1 MPRERIGPR
10 FSSPAKKEKDICNIY
25 ILYTK
30 NSWDAIFH
38 RSSIDEDRNVII
50 IKNKEIIE
58 RLMDDRGFKEEEEE
72 EFGRLADYN
81 GSVLNNSSRDST
93 ASTNREIGSI
103 LFGRS

>member
-1 MPRERIGPR
+1 
-10 FSSPAKKEKDICNIY
+10 
-25 ILYTK
+25 
-30 NSWDAIFH
+30 
-38 RSSIDEDRNVII
+38 
-50 IKNKEIIE
+50 
-58 RLMDDRGFKEEEEE
+58 MDDRGFKEEEEE

>member
-1 MPRERIGPR
+1 MQY
-10 FSSPAKKEKDICNIY
+10 IY

-81 GSVLNNSSRDST
+81 R
-93 ASTNREIGSI
+93 
-103 LFGRS
+103 F

>member
-10 FSSPAKKEKDICNIY
+10 FSSPAKKEKDICNIYILY

-58 RLMDDRGFKEEEEE
+58 RLMDDR
-72 EFGRLADYN
+72 FGSKKKKKKNLVDWRIIM
-81 GSVLNNSSRDST
+81 VR
-93 ASTNREIGSI
+93 
-103 LFGRS
+103 F